1 MQKQTMKRIWI
12 GATAL
17 VAAAGLG
24 ACADQPMGVE
34 EPYEVQMDGET
45 TEDSNC
51 IIIDGVIYCN
61 N

>member
-1 MQKQTMKRIWI
+1 MQKQAIKRIWI

-34 EPYEVQMDGET
+34 EPYEVQMDGEDT
-45 TEDSNC
+45 SGEC
-51 IIIDGVIYCN
+51 IIIHGQLHCSD
-61 N
+61 